1 MQAVI
6 DERSVYNPHEAE
18 LQLEWECAFRDYNE
32 DPLATPELVSPERE
46 KIADAGILYL
56 SPILQQL
63 YGLQKGPETDDYGRL
78 QPTEHAFG
86 EVIDLL
92 VNAAIDAYPRQIPSG
107 CVSTDSEGGV
117 RIEWVRETSSVHLVV
132 PAINSS
138 ESYVYHEV
146 DNSYAT
152 EDATSE
158 GLSNWL
164 KLIADGP

>member
-1 MQAVI
+1 MPAVI
-6 DERSVYNPHEAE
+6 YERSVYQPHEAE
-18 LQLEWECAFRDYNE
+18 LQLELACVVKPHDE
-32 DPLATPELVSPERE
+32 DSCSTPEPISPERMQM
-46 KIADAGILYL
+46 ANAGILYL

-78 QPTEHAFG
+78 QPTKHAFG
-86 EVIDLL
+86 KAIDLL

-132 PAINSS
+132 PATNSS

-146 DNSYAT
+146 DNNYAT

-158 GLSNWL
+158 SLSNWL